1 MLQIILFQSLA
12 MTAMDLDQSETFLET
27 QMKKKDGGI
36 SQDQAK
42 AFTKFWKNNWKK
54 IHDSLVERSS
64 WNNKLQTMSWR
75 IDVET
80 RARHADQVN
89 TPTAIVELQI
99 ASSEL
104 PQKVNMYKSWNILTN
119 RR

>member
-1 MLQIILFQSLA
+1 

-42 AFTKFWKNNWKK
+42 AFTKFWKNNRKK

-64 WNNKLQTMSWR
+64 WNNKLQNMSWR

-99 ASSEL
+99 ASNEL

-119 RR
+119 RRHDVLI